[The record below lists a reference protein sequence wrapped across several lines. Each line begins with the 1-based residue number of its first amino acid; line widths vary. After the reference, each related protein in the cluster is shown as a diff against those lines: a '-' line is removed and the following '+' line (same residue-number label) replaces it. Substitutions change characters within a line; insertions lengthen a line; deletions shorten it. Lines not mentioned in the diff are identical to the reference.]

1 MENKEEKKRKEFLF
15 DNVSIRE
22 TIYLFRKDSEACK
35 QKFGNMQFWITTNV
49 TDMGDLFKTH
59 KDFNEDI
66 SRWDVSNV
74 TNMKEMFAYANAFNQ
89 PIGAWN
95 VINVTN
101 MESMFHFAAAF
112 NQPIGAWN
120 VSNVTNMKKMFY
132 YAEALTNLSES
143 VVHGT

>member
-1 MENKEEKKRKEFLF
+1 MEYKEEEKRKEFLF

-22 TIYLFRKDSEACK
+22 AIKLFREDSEACK
-35 QKFGNMQFWITTNV
+35 LKFGNMQFWITTNV
-49 TDMGDLFKTH
+49 TDMGELFKGHT
-59 KDFNEDI
+59 DFYEDI

-74 TNMKEMFAYANAFNQ
+74 TNM
-89 PIGAWN
+89 
-95 VINVTN
+95 
-101 MESMFHFAAAF
+101 ESMFAHAKAF